1 MIIISELGDKT
12 FLIAAL
18 MAMSHPRGVVFA
30 AAFGALLVMSVLSAA
45 LGHAVP
51 HLSISHIP
59 FNISPLSPGCLSKL
73 CVRMS
78 YQFCSGG
85 VLMAV
90 PRKYTSILAA
100 ILFLVFGAKMLREG
114 LLMSSGTD
122 SVQDEIKEV
131 EQELQE
137 KDFAPVSPGAGPLS
151 PNASKPVNAEALE
164 AGSWR
169 PRKKSQGITERAG
182 GGVMNLMNLLFSPV
196 FVQTF
201 IMTFLG
207 EWGDR
212 SQIATITLAAA
223 SGTLPN
229 SCLLF
234 RNP

>member
-1 MIIISELGDKT
+1 
-12 FLIAAL
+12 
-18 MAMSHPRGVVFA
+18 
-30 AAFGALLVMSVLSAA
+30 
-45 LGHAVP
+45 
-51 HLSISHIP
+51 
-59 FNISPLSPGCLSKL
+59 
-73 CVRMS
+73 
-78 YQFCSGG
+78 
-85 VLMAV
+85 
-90 PRKYTSILAA
+90 
-100 ILFLVFGAKMLREG
+100 MLREG

-137 KDFAPVSPGAGPLS
+137 KDFAPVSPGAGSLS
-151 PNASKPVNAEALE
+151 PNASHPVNAEALE

-169 PRKKSQGITERAG
+169 PRKKSQGFTERAS

-229 SCLLF
+229 PFSPISL
-234 RNP
+234 P

>member
-18 MAMSHPRGVVFA
+18 MAMRHPRGVVFS
-30 AAFGALLVMSVLSAA
+30 AAFASLAFMTVLSAA

-51 HLSISHIP
+51 HLSIP
-59 FNISPLSPGCLSKL
+59 PPCFLFSPSSLFIHTHTHTERG
-73 CVRMS
+73 
-78 YQFCSGG
+78 
-85 VLMAV
+85 LMVV
-90 PRKYTSILAA
+90 PRRYTSLLAA
-100 ILFLVFGAKMLREG
+100 GLFLVFGAKMLKEG
-114 LLMSSGTD
+114 LEMTAGTA

-137 KDFAPVSPGAGPLS
+137 KDFTSPASVSSGSTTEGSVMATHP
-151 PNASKPVNAEALE
+151 AEALE
-164 AGSWR
+164 AGSAWK
-169 PRKKSQGITERAG
+169 PRRRSSSKLTERAS
-182 GGVMNLMNLLFSPV
+182 GGVVNLLNLLFSPV

-223 SGTLPN
+223 SGTSLHP
-229 SCLLF
+229 STYSFEVLT
-234 RNP
+234 